1 MNENWNSLYNLETQ
15 IKEHNTHIEK
25 ITPSRTRRHSIQSSF
40 DEIPQKPDSQQKML
54 AMAKDIKEKE
64 REISYLKR
72 DIASLEI
79 YKDQCL
85 NMQAQ
90 IRYLREKSVLSE
102 REAQQKSLL
111 LSSFET
117 KTLPKLEKFENEL
130 KESSQTTEKLQ
141 KLYAQAKKDA
151 DDKTVLIT
159 SLKQN
164 YSGQDSSIKALEED
178 KRSLK
183 LKISDIQ
190 SKFEEINVKYEKT
203 IEHLKNKEQ
212 LTLALEEDNERLR
225 AQIENTMESLQKC
238 QYELG
243 LLPKL
248 RQDIHQREQLITT
261 ATREI
266 EKEKTLRIKAH
277 EEKEAVE
284 TQLANIFDYAEGND
298 PIEYIQELKNLI
310 NKSTKD
316 YSLLNEELSQLKEK
330 QKNND
335 LDASNTL
342 QSLISFLENISKT
355 LLDDFF
361 SDEVVI
367 YRIENS
373 SAAPVLKYF
382 CEQLQKCQLK
392 AYDKISELQ
401 KTENF
406 LMEKL
411 EIYEKNPLFREQ
423 IEETE
428 KEMEERDYGTVLK
441 KFPKYNPY

>member
-1 MNENWNSLYNLETQ
+1 M
-15 IKEHNTHIEK
+15 
-25 ITPSRTRRHSIQSSF
+25 
-40 DEIPQKPDSQQKML
+40 
-54 AMAKDIKEKE
+54 
-64 REISYLKR
+64 
-72 DIASLEI
+72 
-79 YKDQCL
+79 
-85 NMQAQ
+85 
-90 IRYLREKSVLSE
+90 
-102 REAQQKSLL
+102 
-111 LSSFET
+111 
-117 KTLPKLEKFENEL
+117 
-130 KESSQTTEKLQ
+130 
-141 KLYAQAKKDA
+141 
-151 DDKTVLIT
+151 
-159 SLKQN
+159 
-164 YSGQDSSIKALEED
+164 
-178 KRSLK
+178 
-183 LKISDIQ
+183 
-190 SKFEEINVKYEKT
+190 
-203 IEHLKNKEQ
+203 
-212 LTLALEEDNERLR
+212 
-225 AQIENTMESLQKC
+225 
-238 QYELG
+238 
-243 LLPKL
+243 
-248 RQDIHQREQLITT
+248 
-261 ATREI
+261 
-266 EKEKTLRIKAH
+266 
-277 EEKEAVE
+277 
-284 TQLANIFDYAEGND
+284 
-298 PIEYIQELKNLI
+298 
-310 NKSTKD
+310 
-316 YSLLNEELSQLKEK
+316 LNEELSQLKEK

>member
-1 MNENWNSLYNLETQ
+1 M
-15 IKEHNTHIEK
+15 
-25 ITPSRTRRHSIQSSF
+25 
-40 DEIPQKPDSQQKML
+40 
-54 AMAKDIKEKE
+54 
-64 REISYLKR
+64 
-72 DIASLEI
+72 
-79 YKDQCL
+79 
-85 NMQAQ
+85 
-90 IRYLREKSVLSE
+90 
-102 REAQQKSLL
+102 
-111 LSSFET
+111 
-117 KTLPKLEKFENEL
+117 
-130 KESSQTTEKLQ
+130 
-141 KLYAQAKKDA
+141 
-151 DDKTVLIT
+151 
-159 SLKQN
+159 
-164 YSGQDSSIKALEED
+164 
-178 KRSLK
+178 
-183 LKISDIQ
+183 
-190 SKFEEINVKYEKT
+190 
-203 IEHLKNKEQ
+203 
-212 LTLALEEDNERLR
+212 ALEEDNERLR

-266 EKEKTLRIKAH
+266 EKEKTLRIKAL